1 MTCFLG
7 ALDQQRMRDVA
18 AQQRQLKHV
27 APRVNRSMVM
37 MTVAVVLVMKVV
49 VMSSNTVSSMF

>member
-1 MTCFLG
+1 
-7 ALDQQRMRDVA
+7 MRDVA

-37 MTVAVVLVMKVV
+37 MTVAVVLVVMMKVV